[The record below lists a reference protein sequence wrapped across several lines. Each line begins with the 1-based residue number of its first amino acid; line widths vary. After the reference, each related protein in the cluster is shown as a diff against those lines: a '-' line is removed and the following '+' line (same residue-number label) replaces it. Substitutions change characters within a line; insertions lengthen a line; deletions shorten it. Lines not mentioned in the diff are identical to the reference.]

1 MKHYLGAHMSASAGW
16 AKMGQAAVDIGATTM
31 AFFCRNP
38 RGSRAKAVKPK
49 DLAALRA
56 LLEAHQFG
64 PLVAHAPYIMN
75 PCSKDESIRALA
87 ERMLAEDLELM
98 EHLPGNYYN
107 FHPGSHVGQG
117 LEVGIEQIA
126 AMLDRVLRPE
136 MATTVLLETMAGKG
150 SEVGGRFEDLA
161 AIIGRVAVKE
171 RIGVCLDTCHI
182 SDAGYPVRED
192 LEGVLAEFDRVVGL
206 SYLKALHINDSL
218 NPPGSRK
225 DRHAKIGQGTLGTG
239 TFVQVITH
247 PALERLPFI
256 LETPDDDKG
265 HGEEIALLRSLCD
278 GPDDAAG
285 PVSGEDG

>member
-1 MKHYLGAHMSASAGW
+1 MTYLGAHLSSSGGFH
-16 AKMGQAAVDIGATTM
+16 KMGKAALAIGANT
-31 AFFCRNP
+31 FQCFVRNP
-38 RGSRAKAVKPK
+38 RGARAKAVDPA
-49 DLAALRA
+49 DLGRLRELMA
-56 LLEAHQFG
+56 ENRFG
-64 PLVAHAPYIMN
+64 PIVAHAPYIMN
-75 PCSKDESIRALA
+75 PCSKDEGIRALA
-87 ERMLAEDLELM
+87 AEMMAGDLALM

-117 LEVGIEQIA
+117 VEAGCRQIA
-126 AMLDRVLRPE
+126 DMLDRVVQPGLQ
-136 MATTVLLETMAGKG
+136 TTVLLETMAGKG

-247 PALERLPFI
+247 PALERLPFN
-256 LETPDDDKG
+256 
-265 HGEEIALLRSLCD
+265 RSVQ
-278 GPDDAAG
+278 P
-285 PVSGEDG
+285 